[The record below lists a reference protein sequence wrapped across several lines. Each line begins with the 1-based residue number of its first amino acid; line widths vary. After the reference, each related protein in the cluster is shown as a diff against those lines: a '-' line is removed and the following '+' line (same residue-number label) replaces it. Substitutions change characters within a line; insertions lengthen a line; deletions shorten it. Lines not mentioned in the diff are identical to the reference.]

1 MKKLLSLFVI
11 LAAVS
16 ACSAKQEEPV
26 VETGFQEVSQV
37 EEKVAPKT
45 VKKAPVVKKKVVKPA
60 PVVEYKQDEKQMIE
74 ELKERFKEETKDEQ
88 DVIII
93 EQEPETVEF
102 SEPVSSISADDAGL
116 NVLKTLAQEQ
126 DEKLAEKSEDLAV
139 AEEQEIK
146 KEQTQQALT
155 LSDAINVEEKDSFK
169 EEQKIEDAKKMFV
182 SIFIVIFLIAC
193 LVIGLKRK

>member
-1 MKKLLSLFVI
+1 MKKLLSLLVI

-37 EEKVAPKT
+37 EEKVAPKP

-74 ELKERFKEETKDEQ
+74 ELKERFKEVTKDEQ

-102 SEPVSSISADDAGL
+102 SQPVNSVTAEDEGL
-116 NVLKTLAQEQ
+116 KVLETLAQEQ
-126 DEKLAEKSEDLAV
+126 DQELANKAEDLAL
-139 AEEQEIK
+139 AEQQELQ
-146 KEQTQQALT
+146 KEQAQQALT

-169 EEQKIEDAKKMFV
+169 EEQEFENIKKLIV